1 MTDERPEEEVPET
14 PPDDSESEEEEGLYF
29 FPDEAIAEEE
39 LERILEEGPGD
50 RRAWAIS
57 HLLRYAEWSD
67 IWLYVSRDEVREI
80 FSELDLPENLR
91 IAWARHLKIEAP
103 VG

>member
-1 MTDERPEEEVPET
+1 MTDERPEDEAPET
-14 PPDDSESEEEEGLYF
+14 PPADSEPEEEGLYF
-29 FPDEAIAEEE
+29 FPEEGVTEEE
-39 LERILEEGPGD
+39 LERILEEGPKE

-67 IWLYVSRDEVREI
+67 IWLYVTRDEVREI

-91 IAWARHLKIEAP
+91 IAWARHLKIETP